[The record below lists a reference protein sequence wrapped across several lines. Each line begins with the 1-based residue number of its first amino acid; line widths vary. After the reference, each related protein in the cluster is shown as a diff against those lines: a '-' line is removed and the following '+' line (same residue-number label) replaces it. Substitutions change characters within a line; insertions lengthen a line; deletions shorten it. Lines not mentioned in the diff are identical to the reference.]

1 MSPSIATWHCR
12 STRSS
17 IWHVGEAHGPGEI
30 PRIHTAQLHRG
41 VSRCRGDHRRGD
53 ARGHVSVGTELDRIR
68 RAMITGLDA
77 MSPSAGAASDTWD
90 DIPAWSRRSRRDAGE
105 EADLHRGPA
114 RRRRRR
120 YGAVLLGA
128 KEIPPTLMQ
137 NSRKPNPA
145 GWVPT
150 SSVGNSSS
158 STIPR
163 SVETARPT
171 AMRTGSTTSGSS
183 RRYAM
188 RGCRP

>member
-1 MSPSIATWHCR
+1 M
-12 STRSS
+12 
-17 IWHVGEAHGPGEI
+17 
-30 PRIHTAQLHRG
+30 
-41 VSRCRGDHRRGD
+41 
-53 ARGHVSVGTELDRIR
+53 GTELDPDA

-77 MSPSAGAASDTWD
+77 IVALGAQRRIPGTIPGMVEEILVAMRAKKPIFIAGLLGGAAG
-90 DIPAWSRRSRRDAGE
+90 DIGR
-105 EADLHRGPA
+105 PA
-114 RRRRRR
+114 RRE
-120 YGAVLLGA
+120 GD
-128 KEIPPTLMQ
+128 PPTLGAE
-137 NSRKPNPA
+137 SRKPNPA